1 MIPLAIDHL
10 GHIPLE
16 DCIKLAR
23 RLEKFN
29 LGWMEDPVPW
39 QMTEQYVRLANAT
52 TTPIG
57 RTSGPSARL
66 AGRCSQAPSADSAD
80 GPPGSAAPA
89 RTGEGASSRPASK
102 GRKDERRGDDRR
114 CMEGSFS
121 HAG

>member
-1 MIPLAIDHL
+1 M
-10 GHIPLE
+10 
-16 DCIKLAR
+16 
-23 RLEKFN
+23 RLSF
-29 LGWMEDPVPW
+29 LRASHCASSQASM
-39 QMTEQYVRLANAT
+39 AT

-89 RTGEGASSRPASK
+89 RTGEGDSSRPASK